1 MKEQNPPSTS
11 IVPAFIGKDEMN
23 LAEYPFSLLTHR
35 IPPNRKTYT
44 FTQHIIDSQGRTV
57 KQTWSVLGSDKY
69 GLPTPYDDDV
79 ILALLYCYKDQHF
92 QGRKIHFTLYRL
104 CHIMQ
109 KTLSKREY
117 DRIRES
123 LNRLTSTTIAATNC
137 FYDNAAKSWVSETF
151 HLFDRYKLYQE
162 QKRQGSPLPLS
173 FIELSEVF
181 ARSVAIAN
189 YIKDLDLKTYYSLEL
204 PISKR
209 LFRYLDK
216 NRYNKSRYEESVM
229 KMAQK
234 LPLNYAYPSQVKQKL
249 TRAHAELLAKHY
261 LTQVLYRFT
270 QQGEEKV
277 IYEFVARE
285 ASGEKKP
292 QRDLPTAHRLVL
304 DFYSHLTGRPILSYT
319 PTATELALAEE
330 YLTTYGPER
339 AAALVRHAIEAARG
353 ASFPMQ
359 KFGGTKH
366 FLPQALAAWEKH
378 AEQEGAREAERDA
391 RELEKYRRQTQE
403 QLAQVLDA
411 LPPDVLEAFE
421 TKAKAQLPI
430 QEHGFGSRFMV
441 KLKRD
446 ELILHEQL
454 GFSIWPRLMM
464 QLSDQLDADLFTE
477 TIQPCQLEGIADNTL
492 IISAPDQKIKQRL
505 VQRHVV
511 LLEELVRG
519 QNKDYHI
526 RILARGKSA

>member
-1 MKEQNPPSTS
+1 MKEQKSRATS

-35 IPPNRKTYT
+35 IPPNRKTYSL
-44 FTQHIIDSQGRTV
+44 TQHITDSQGRTV

-79 ILALLYCYKDQHF
+79 ILALLYCYKDQNF

-123 LNRLTSTTIAATNC
+123 LNRLTSTTIVAANC

-216 NRYNKSRYEESVM
+216 NRYNKSRYEEAVM

-234 LPLNYAYPSQVKQKL
+234 LPLNYTYPSQVKQKL
-249 TRAHAELLAKHY
+249 
-261 LTQVLYRFT
+261 
-270 QQGEEKV
+270 
-277 IYEFVARE
+277 I
-285 ASGEKKP
+285 
-292 QRDLPTAHRLVL
+292 
-304 DFYSHLTGRPILSYT
+304 
-319 PTATELALAEE
+319 
-330 YLTTYGPER
+330 
-339 AAALVRHAIEAARG
+339 
-353 ASFPMQ
+353 
-359 KFGGTKH
+359 
-366 FLPQALAAWEKH
+366 
-378 AEQEGAREAERDA
+378 
-391 RELEKYRRQTQE
+391 
-403 QLAQVLDA
+403 
-411 LPPDVLEAFE
+411 
-421 TKAKAQLPI
+421 
-430 QEHGFGSRFMV
+430 
-441 KLKRD
+441 
-446 ELILHEQL
+446 
-454 GFSIWPRLMM
+454 
-464 QLSDQLDADLFTE
+464 
-477 TIQPCQLEGIADNTL
+477 
-492 IISAPDQKIKQRL
+492 
-505 VQRHVV
+505 
-511 LLEELVRG
+511 
-519 QNKDYHI
+519 
-526 RILARGKSA
+526 